1 MNDCNGNLSVD
12 FLVGFTIFMIA
23 FIWVAT
29 LVPNLFLGVASHD
42 IDFDAV
48 AYRTSVILA
57 EDPGAT
63 VTNVTDPWESILLPS
78 GKDNIERFGLAL
90 SKDTPNILSIDKI
103 NRFFDEPASFTYPD
117 DYRERV
123 IFGDYPYRFN
133 ISLQPAGESPRFVGD
148 IKPEN
153 YGFARREVKIKHAGS
168 NATFDVTD
176 RNKFNL
182 TNRDTRSTF
191 PGQILDG
198 NVSFHKFTI
207 EINNTQLLYENV
219 TSPVTDPNVTFP
231 NYRAAYQINPRYD
244 WINIT
249 MTDFDKTGV
258 NSYQGPWPGLNYDVN
273 LTDIKFEY
281 ITDFAGKDGKPPA
294 RFDLGPAAGVPHTN
308 FLYVDG
314 ELQPGKMSNNVENF
328 TDLQNKQNV
337 TFAFP
342 PRFFYSSTDWGAIYI
357 TLTFQAK
364 GFVADPS
371 GTGGTWTGM
380 QYLNTTSVPPWR
392 YNYNTTEVTQPYLA
406 DGVLEVAVW

>member
-1 MNDCNGNLSVD
+1 MSDCNGNLSVD

-29 LVPNLFLGVASHD
+29 LVPNLFLGVATHE

-57 EDPGAT
+57 EDPGES
-63 VTNVTDPWESILLPS
+63 VDKDIPWEFQQLPS
-78 GKDNIERFGLAL
+78 GKDNIERLGLAL

-117 DYRERV
+117 DYRARV

-148 IKPEN
+148 IRPEN
-153 YGFARREVKIKHAGS
+153 YGSARREVKIKHASS
-168 NATFDVTD
+168 NATFDLTD
-176 RNKFNL
+176 KNKFNL
-182 TNRDTRSTF
+182 TNRDTKSSF

-207 EINNTQLLYENV
+207 EINNTQLLSENV
-219 TSPVTDPNVTFP
+219 TSPVTDPNATFP

-258 NSYQGPWPGLNYDVN
+258 NSYQGSWPGVTYDVN
-273 LTDIKFEY
+273 LTDIRFEY
-281 ITDFAGKDGKPPA
+281 ITDFTGKDGKPPA
-294 RFDLGPAAGVPHTN
+294 RFDLAPAAGVPHTN
-308 FLYVDG
+308 YLFVDG
-314 ELQPGKMSNNVENF
+314 ELQPGKLSDNVNNF
-328 TDLQNKQNV
+328 THVQTRQNV
-337 TFAFP
+337 TFSFP

-357 TLTFQAK
+357 TLTFQAR
-364 GFVADPS
+364 GFTPENS
-371 GTGGTWTGM
+371 GEWKGM

-392 YNYNTTEVTQPYLA
+392 YNYNTTEVTQPYLT